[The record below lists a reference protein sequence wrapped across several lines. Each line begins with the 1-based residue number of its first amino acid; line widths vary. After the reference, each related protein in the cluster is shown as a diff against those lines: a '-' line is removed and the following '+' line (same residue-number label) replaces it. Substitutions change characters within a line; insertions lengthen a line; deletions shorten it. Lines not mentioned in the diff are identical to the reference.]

1 MPPSD
6 TSRLESH
13 TLQFQP
19 LASLPE
25 RVWDLNPRRYDLPAI
40 AESLGKFGYGD
51 PILIDD
57 ASGQIVAGQGVLAAL
72 LTMQSS
78 GQPAP
83 ERIVVALD
91 GGWLVPCVHFRLKD
105 GESRPYSV
113 ATNRTQELGG
123 WQDDLLLD
131 ILNEIKATDPLGL
144 LGTGFTDSDLDVLQ
158 HKAGGDLPATFK
170 QLDTPR
176 PDPVAAVVP
185 PPEPPAGAAPAAPA
199 PGSQAAAP
207 VAAPGAAVTAPLA
220 TITRTVTCP
229 HCGEEF
235 PL

>member
-6 TSRLESH
+6 SRIESH
-13 TLQFQP
+13 ELR
-19 LASLPE
+19 LHRLPDLTA
-25 RVWDLNPRRYDLPAI
+25 RVWDLNPRRYDVPAI
-40 AESLGKFGYGD
+40 SESLGKFGYGD

-57 ASGQIVAGQGVLAAL
+57 ASGQVVAGQGVLAAL
-72 LTMQSS
+72 LTMS
-78 GQPAP
+78 GSQMPAP
-83 ERIVVALD
+83 ERVPVADD
-91 GGWLVPCVHFRLKD
+91 GHWLVPCVHFRLKD

-185 PPEPPAGAAPAAPA
+185 PPEPPAGAVPAAPA
-199 PGSQAAAP
+199 PGSQTAAP